1 MTEVRPHTAMVL
13 AAGLGSRL
21 GDGPPKPLRR
31 VGGRALIDR
40 ALDMLAEAG
49 VERAVVNTHHRAAEI
64 VAHLAGR
71 TRPEI
76 LVSREAERLE
86 TGGGVAHAR
95 ALLGGEPFFVLN
107 SDLVWGPDGADWLD
121 RLAAGFDPRRMD
133 ALLLLYPTARAV
145 HYEGGGDFHLAPDG
159 RLCRQEGPQS
169 APYLF
174 TGAQIL
180 VPGLFDDPPPGAWR
194 LTRAY
199 DRAEAAGRLF
209 GLVCEGAWLDAGTPE
224 RLAHAEAMLASS

>member
-1 MTEVRPHTAMVL
+1 MTGMPPHSAMVL

-31 VGGRALIDR
+31 VAGKALIDR

-49 VERAVVNTHHRAAEI
+49 IDRAVVNTHHRADEI
-64 VAHLAGR
+64 EAHLAAR

-76 LVSREAERLE
+76 RISREPERLE

-95 ALLGGEPFFVLN
+95 GLLGSEPFFVLN
-107 SDLVWGPDGADWLD
+107 SDLVWGPDGAEWLS
-121 RLAAGFDPRRMD
+121 RLAAGFDARRMD
-133 ALLLLYPTARAV
+133 ALLLLYPTARAAS
-145 HYEGGGDFHLAPDG
+145 YEGSGDFHLAPDG
-159 RLCRQEGPQS
+159 SLCRRRNPET
-169 APYLF
+169 APFLF

-180 VPGLFDDPPPGAWR
+180 VPDLFDDPPPGAWR

-199 DRAEAAGRLF
+199 NRAEKDGRLF
-209 GLVCEGAWLDAGTPE
+209 GLVCDGMWLDAGAPE
-224 RLAHAEAMLASS
+224 RLARAEAMLAKP